1 MAQQPTFYKM
11 KVTGPRCAEMIT
23 QPLQAMRELNP
34 NLNAV
39 IQSTEQMNKV
49 LCEAAKQP
57 LKKRRKIASSAVAI
71 HDAHL
76 QRVKALKSDASY
88 AYDPMV
94 QALMQQHQQQ
104 QPAREEAPAA
114 PPAPVVEEEE
124 EVDESSLGSRVGM
137 ETIRKAIPKKFHT
150 KLETLGSY
158 LKANPDV
165 IRATPTGRPIV
176 AGAEIP
182 GAHISDIIRSLYVW
196 SKSST
201 HPRGTREVLEA
212 LSAIGVPTHV
222 FSNPSARKTY
232 EALYESAEHPA
243 VEVETQTEKQEGEEE
258 HEMTTTK
265 FETPLHEA
273 APPTIRKVEVTA
285 PSKPE
290 HAPPKQ
296 SPSITKSKLP
306 KPSALPTKKA
316 SSKPSSSGQEGKG
329 RKVDAERVRLP
340 GKPIRILRIY

>member
-104 QPAREEAPAA
+104 QQPVREEAPAA

-137 ETIRKAIPKKFHT
+137 ETIRKRRYRRSFTPNSRRWGAI
-150 KLETLGSY
+150 
-158 LKANPDV
+158 
-165 IRATPTGRPIV
+165 
-176 AGAEIP
+176 
-182 GAHISDIIRSLYVW
+182 
-196 SKSST
+196 
-201 HPRGTREVLEA
+201 
-212 LSAIGVPTHV
+212 
-222 FSNPSARKTY
+222 
-232 EALYESAEHPA
+232 
-243 VEVETQTEKQEGEEE
+243 
-258 HEMTTTK
+258 
-265 FETPLHEA
+265 
-273 APPTIRKVEVTA
+273 
-285 PSKPE
+285 SKPI
-290 HAPPKQ
+290 Q
-296 SPSITKSKLP
+296 MLFVQRR
-306 KPSALPTKKA
+306 L
-316 SSKPSSSGQEGKG
+316 
-329 RKVDAERVRLP
+329 VVR
-340 GKPIRILRIY
+340 